1 MQMSLSGRG
10 DQQVAEHILLLARV
24 ALKRKVERSAHE
36 TMRTLCADQPGRC
49 DSLQASVRKLE
60 DALDGRGVLRK
71 RILPDADQLG
81 IPLGRDALASDGLAQ
96 DALGLRLRDEQHERV
111 TALDMPEVETEH
123 ALAAAVDA
131 SESPSV
137 AKPEHLLG
145 QTALLEEF
153 ERARLDAN
161 GSRRRGRRFTLV
173 DEAYGHSHARQ
184 FQRSCEACR
193 ARANDQD
200 RIRHDITPSGS
211 GRGKATFR
219 ALASV
224 ELSFAFRWRICVAVS

>member
-1 MQMSLSGRG
+1 MVAAHGEQAHEAVIGRKDLDVAVRQVAG
-10 DQQVAEHILLLARV
+10 DKQVAERILLLARV

-36 TMRTLCADQPGRC
+36 TMCTLCADQPGRC

-60 DALDGRGVLRK
+60 DALDGRSVLRK

-96 DALGLRLRDEQHERV
+96 DALGLRLRDEQHEGV

-131 SESPSV
+131 TESPSV
-137 AKPEHLLG
+137 AKPDHLLG

-153 ERARLDAN
+153 ERARLDAD
-161 GSRRRGRRFTLV
+161 STRRRGRRFTLV
-173 DEAYGHSHARQ
+173 DEAYAHS
-184 FQRSCEACR
+184 
-193 ARANDQD
+193 
-200 RIRHDITPSGS
+200 
-211 GRGKATFR
+211 
-219 ALASV
+219 
-224 ELSFAFRWRICVAVS
+224 